1 MFFRNQNARYAG
13 TRCIIYLVLIQC
25 VDLTGPRRV
34 WIHTLSVVSAGMVLP
49 RYVSP
54 SKAFHRQHFLL
65 TSDLVRAANSKL
77 LGTKI
82 LELPKPFRVQ
92 TWKYL
97 KNFSEVRTYLNSKF
111 EFQVFPSLLENT
123 LRHFLL
129 LFNIIKRNVWSS
141 SKFFSMFS

>member
-1 MFFRNQNARYAG
+1 MRSSFRRMGGQYLLRGETNA
-13 TRCIIYLVLIQC
+13 LIS
-25 VDLTGPRRV
+25 DLDLYYRREL
-34 WIHTLSVVSAGMVLP
+34 WTSKSAGFNSTKSLKICRCKKV
-49 RYVSP
+49 
-54 SKAFHRQHFLL
+54 
-65 TSDLVRAANSKL
+65 TSNIVRAANSKL

-123 LRHFLL
+123 LTHFLL
-129 LFNIIKRNVWSS
+129 LFDIIKRNVWSS
-141 SKFFSMFS
+141 SKFFSMYS

>member
-1 MFFRNQNARYAG
+1 M
-13 TRCIIYLVLIQC
+13 
-25 VDLTGPRRV
+25 
-34 WIHTLSVVSAGMVLP
+34 
-49 RYVSP
+49 
-54 SKAFHRQHFLL
+54 
-65 TSDLVRAANSKL
+65 RAANSKL

-123 LRHFLL
+123 LTHFLL
-129 LFNIIKRNVWSS
+129 LFDINKEECVKFIQFFFNVFINNQPYLIENAAILLTWFEWLHWTDLLRRVPRENF
-141 SKFFSMFS
+141 SKSIYLRVFSRVKIM